1 MRHSVYINIIGTK
14 HKLIKIFI
22 TSSIYTFYNLKSYF
36 TVLHFIVHDLKNVD
50 ILCLLYIV
58 YLYIK
63 YILHE
68 LLSKCSL
75 FVRTINKQL

>member
-1 MRHSVYINIIGTK
+1 MIRIKY
-14 HKLIKIFI
+14 KLVKIFI
-22 TSSIYTFYNLKSYF
+22 TSIIYTFYNLKSYF

-75 FVRTINKQL
+75 FVRTVNKQL